1 MEIKKI
7 FIIAWD
13 FENEVS
19 WPASWVKNLVSGLE
33 RLWIKY
39 TALKSYKLS
48 ELLKLMKIFS
58 YKYIYMNGIVNY
70 KIIYFLAKIFFGKKF
85 IIWPNFLP
93 NKNII
98 SLQNCLYLSP
108 CEWHKKYLQDAYNFD
123 SPIEVLKFPI
133 PYFDSI
139 DVVWERK
146 DITIYFKNLT
156 KTNETEETIE
166 RKNVILSQIRKFLEE
181 KNIKYNFI
189 EYGSYKY
196 DDWINTL
203 KKSKIAIM
211 ITGTETQCI
220 AKYEAMSLNVPMLNY
235 KQSIRKWKETWV
247 LINYGSSLPDIE
259 KKIYWKDFE
268 NFEDFKK
275 NYNYLLENLKKFH
288 SKKYVEDNFLPHI
301 IAKKLVNLFEKF

>member
-1 MEIKKI
+1 MKIKKI

-19 WPASWVKNLVSGLE
+19 WPASWVKNLVSGFE
-33 RLWIKY
+33 KLWIKY

-48 ELLKLMKIFS
+48 ELSKLFKIFS

-70 KIIYFLAKIFFGKKF
+70 RIIYFLAKIFFWKKF
-85 IIWPNFLP
+85 IIWPNFFPHKKIL
-93 NKNII
+93 
-98 SLQNCLYLSP
+98 SLKNCLYLYP
-108 CEWHKKYLQDAYNFD
+108 CIWHKRYLQETYEFN
-123 SPIEVLKFPI
+123 SLVEVLKFPI
-133 PYFDSI
+133 PYFEDI
-139 DVVWERK
+139 NTIWKRK

-156 KTNETEETIE
+156 KTNETKETIE
-166 RKNVILSQIRKFLEE
+166 RKNVILIQIRKFLGE

-203 KKSKIAIM
+203 KNSKIAIM

-220 AKYEAMSLNVPMLNY
+220 AKYEAMSLNVPILNY
-235 KQSIRKWKETWV
+235 KQTIREWKETWV
-247 LINYGSSLPDIE
+247 SIDYGSSLPDIKE
-259 KKIYWKDFE
+259 DIYWKDFE

-275 NYNYLLENLKKFH
+275 SYNYLLENLGIIH

-301 IAKKLVNLFEKF
+301 IAKKCIYLYNML